1 MSPFDSEKTLLINSL
16 TSHSVSQKQM
26 GLNEAGSLPVTE
38 DKTRLGSVDAQN
50 ESGISTR
57 LTHAKQP
64 EGALDELI
72 ICLCG
77 AIGSAT
83 DLYSVGCPFES
94 DHRLQP

>member
-38 DKTRLGSVDAQN
+38 DNTRLGSVDAQN

-64 EGALDELI
+64 EGELDELI
-72 ICLCG
+72 ICRCG
-77 AIGSAT
+77 AIGSAF
-83 DLYSVGCPFES
+83 DL
-94 DHRLQP
+94 